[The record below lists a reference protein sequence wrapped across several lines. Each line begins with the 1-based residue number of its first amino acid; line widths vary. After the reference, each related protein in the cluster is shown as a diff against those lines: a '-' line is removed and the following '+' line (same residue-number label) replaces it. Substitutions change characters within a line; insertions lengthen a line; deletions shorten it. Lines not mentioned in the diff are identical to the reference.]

1 MRTLTSSA
9 GLEWQ
14 EGRPSHGGERGR
26 PKPQHQE
33 TRRKS
38 VFLGQGLIKDTPE
51 RVEVWSN
58 KVVGCCAYL
67 CYSKAF

>member
-1 MRTLTSSA
+1 MGVKGA
-9 GLEWQ
+9 GPNLCS
-14 EGRPSHGGERGR
+14 RIR
-26 PKPQHQE
+26 E
-33 TRRKS
+33 TQRKS